1 MRVISA
7 HAGDTTI
14 LMLAVE
20 ADNKS
25 FIAHAACQ
33 TLLNNIW
40 MGRLSNDVGVLR
52 VGTLNNIWM
61 GRLSNDIGS

>member
-1 MRVISA
+1 MRVIST
-7 HAGDTTI
+7 HSGDTTI

-52 VGTLNNIWM
+52 VGTLEP
-61 GRLSNDIGS
+61 SNAA